1 MTLDL
6 ILFDMDGTIV
16 QYNNSPYQSSWDAL
30 GEAIGKKEEWDRL
43 LQYYVHRPHEYQDW
57 FEANCR
63 DLHGLGVEEV
73 LEKLLPIPYT
83 PGFVE
88 LCTVLRE
95 KKIRTG
101 IVSNGIDLI
110 TNEIQ
115 REVRLDLVLANELHI
130 ADGYFTGTGTMH
142 VHIAEKGAAVQRVLR
157 QQEVS
162 RERAAYFGDH
172 FNDLP
177 AWQEVALPLGMNLK
191 DKRCYAQVKA
201 QFSDF
206 QQAREYLEQQQLI

>member
-1 MTLDL
+1 MALDI

-16 QYNNSPYQSSWDAL
+16 QYQNSPYQSSWDAL

-43 LQYYVHRPHEYQDW
+43 LQYYVHRPHQYQDW

-63 DLHGLGVEEV
+63 DLHSLRVEEV
-73 LEKLLPIPYT
+73 REKLLPIPYT
-83 PGFVE
+83 PGFLE
-88 LCTVLRE
+88 LCTRLQE
-95 KKIRTG
+95 KKIKRG

-110 TNEIQ
+110 TREIQ
-115 REVRLDLVLANELHI
+115 REAGLDIVLANELHT

-142 VHIAEKGAAVQRVLR
+142 VHIAEKGTAVKRVLQ

-172 FNDLP
+172 FNDIP

-191 DKRCYAQVKA
+191 DERCYAQVKA
-201 QFSDF
+201 YFSDF
-206 QQAREYLEQQQLI
+206 RQAQEYLEREQLI